1 MEIYYIVSAPFF
13 VPFLYKTRVESGP
26 KIETLISRT
35 VFHINKID
43 TVKKAIALCERSY
56 VDVVLV
62 QVQSGVRIPYV
73 QYMASIAKAV
83 FLVQIRAWLL
93 SYCNSETVVQYY
105 NDVKLL
111 KIEKRNSNKFKSY
124 S

>member
-1 MEIYYIVSAPFF
+1 MPFF

-62 QVQSGVRIPYV
+62 QVQSGGSNPLRTVYG
-73 QYMASIAKAV
+73 
-83 FLVQIRAWLL
+83 FH
-93 SYCNSETVVQYY
+93 CNSSILGSDPSLAVVI
-105 NDVKLL
+105 L
-111 KIEKRNSNKFKSY
+111 
-124 S
+124 

>member
-1 MEIYYIVSAPFF
+1 MPFF

-26 KIETLISRT
+26 KIGTLISRT

-43 TVKKAIALCERSY
+43 AVKKAIALCERSY

-73 QYMASIAKAV
+73 QYMASIATAV

-111 KIEKRNSNKFKSY
+111 KIEKHNSNKFKSY